1 MGQILLLPS
10 TYNILDFMPPYF
22 MGPRPS
28 HPPGES
34 ICRARDWDATHR
46 RGAVHLQ
53 PRDGGR
59 QSSGGELG
67 EEEGWPG
74 RGGRW
79 AERPPARSPAA
90 GVVGGRRRPLGSGLP
105 GLQWPPDLEE
115 GFGGGSGPAVVAGW
129 PAVGEAAREH
139 RWPGGARPP
148 VGGASGGG
156 VKKAAQRRAWLVSV
170 TVEGGGGG
178 AGSGA
183 GAGEGGG
190 TRACDWHAAMNRRPR
205 FGSPFGRPHTA

>member
-1 MGQILLLPS
+1 MIVRELFSFSNNSSQIRLPKCSVPVFFNQNSSAHAKAIKIAIGQTRS
-10 TYNILDFMPPYF
+10 AAEE
-22 MGPRPS
+22 S
-28 HPPGES
+28 GES

-115 GFGGGSGPAVVAGW
+115 GA
-129 PAVGEAAREH
+129 
-139 RWPGGARPP
+139 
-148 VGGASGGG
+148 
-156 VKKAAQRRAWLVSV
+156 
-170 TVEGGGGG
+170 GGGGG
-178 AGSGA
+178 PAAEAVRPAEGA
-183 GAGEGGG
+183 AARERCRWPRRREDHAAVARQRGGG
-190 TRACDWHAAMNRRPR
+190 L
-205 FGSPFGRPHTA
+205 G

>member
-1 MGQILLLPS
+1 MHASSWWNSSYAGH
-10 TYNILDFMPPYF
+10 T
-22 MGPRPS
+22 
-28 HPPGES
+28 GES

-115 GFGGGSGPAVVAGW
+115 GAGGGGGPAAEAVR
-129 PAVGEAAREH
+129 PAEGAAARE
-139 RWPGGARPP
+139 RRRPGGAGPP
-148 VGGASGGG
+148 VGGAGGG
-156 VKKAAQRRAWLVSV
+156 GEEKAVRRWLGGAETSSVSV
-170 TVEGGGGG
+170 AAVEGGGGG
-178 AGSGA
+178 GGGAA
-183 GAGEGGG
+183 GAGGGG
-190 TRACDWHAAMNRRPR
+190 GRRGRCSSSPPNPSAM
-205 FGSPFGRPHTA
+205 GSWEVAESDE